1 MASKYS
7 KEQFIADKI
16 LLEKIYKFAGY
27 KKEHLPAL
35 TKAVKQGDLA
45 MESMVENAIA
55 RIGKLERTNQ
65 TGMDFTDG
73 SDAKKVTVVNQG
85 TIKSPLRGAGFSSK
99 NKKGILR
106 VVVVDPLVEE
116 VFYFKIPPEF
126 YLGQEQKRREV
137 GLRILFSK
145 EGGKP
150 DFKLRSPTARQM
162 WSFQVRTFK
171 DLCK

>member
-45 MESMVENAIA
+45 MESMVENAIS

-150 DFKLRSPTARQM
+150 DFKLRSPTAQQM

>member
-27 KKEHLPAL
+27 KTEHLPAL

-55 RIGKLERTNQ
+55 RVGKLERTSQ

-99 NKKGILR
+99 NKKGTLR

-137 GLRILFSK
+137 ALRILFSK

-150 DFKLRSPTARQM
+150 SFKLRSPTAQRM
-162 WSFQVRTFK
+162 WSFQVKSFK
-171 DLCK
+171 ELCS

>member
-7 KEQFIADKI
+7 QEQFLADEI

-35 TKAVKQGDLA
+35 KKAVNQGDIA
-45 MESMVENAIA
+45 MESMVENAIS
-55 RIGKLERTNQ
+55 RVGKLERTNQ
-65 TGMDFTDG
+65 IGMDFTDG

-85 TIKSPLRGAGFSSK
+85 TKKQPIRGAGFSSK

-106 VVVVDPLVEE
+106 VVVVDPVVSE

-145 EGGKP
+145 TGGKP
-150 DFKLRSPTARQM
+150 DFKLRSPTAREM
-162 WSFQVRTFK
+162 WSFQVKSFK
-171 DLCK
+171 DLCT

>member
-45 MESMVENAIA
+45 MESMVENAIS

-116 VFYFKIPPEF
+116 VFYFKIPPAF
-126 YLGQEQKRREV
+126 YLGQEQKRREI

-150 DFKLRSPTARQM
+150 NFKLRSITAQEM
-162 WSFQVRTFK
+162 WSFQVRSFK
-171 DLCK
+171 DLCS